1 MNKSFIA
8 LILIYVSLISFSS
21 AAPYKILTKYDTL
34 LLSNDKYVIFESK
47 DFKDNEEMYFK
58 IKYTDTY
65 YYYSH
70 VYDYVDRIYYK
81 YISSKDEN
89 FQLSSDSYRSVSFS
103 QSTYTDYDSYS
114 YTYGYREYSYFTK
127 YFTIKK
133 QKSEYGENGNYIV
146 FNLRKT
152 IREDPYK
159 YYVDYIENTEEDE
172 GKTVLIIAIVIV
184 VVVVVAVVIVI
195 ICCCIRRKR
204 LQKSMIAQQ
213 AAYSAQAANYAVAA
227 QPYGTPVD
235 PTPVYSVPVPVVD
248 SAGYVSNPVVYPPA

>member
-21 AAPYKILTKYDTL
+21 AAPYKILTKYDFL
-34 LLSNDKYVIFESK
+34 LLSNDEYVIFESK

-58 IKYTDTY
+58 IKYSDEDY
-65 YYYSH
+65 YYYH
-70 VYDYVDRIYYK
+70 VGDRVDRIYYK

-114 YTYGYREYSYFTK
+114 YTYGYQGYSYFTK

-133 QKSEYGENGNYIV
+133 QKSEYGENGDYIV

-152 IREDPYK
+152 IRGEPNN

-184 VVVVVAVVIVI
+184 VVAVVIVI

-204 LQKSMIAQQ
+204 LQKAMVAQQ
-213 AAYSAQAANYAVAA
+213 AAYNAQAANYAVAA